1 MIPKVSIVVDTS
13 GVKLPTAVAHRCP
26 KDECAD
32 KKLFSCYGFAG
43 KGRCFAT
50 HSYKKR
56 TEPKSLYIRPEV
68 GNFFET

>member
-1 MIPKVSIVVDTS
+1 LAFQSSLIYIPKVSIVFDTS

-32 KKLFSCYGFAG
+32 KKLFSYYGFAG

-50 HSYKKR
+50 HSNKKKDQ
-56 TEPKSLYIRPEV
+56 TKVIV
-68 GNFFET
+68 HI